1 MDSAGQNILIREA
14 RESFQSPIVV
24 CSYGCHEVSTE
35 SVSDR
40 VTIPAISILVIR
52 CDPVATLYMKGRP
65 SGDSLELFYDF
76 KFGTEGE
83 PYENVLCGNGRAS
96 SKYCDRGI
104 EWSRQGSDA
113 ISD

>member
-1 MDSAGQNILIREA
+1 MFPLPAAHRFSIEWCLNLRMRSVPGAVATGSRDRNPGSW
-14 RESFQSPIVV
+14 
-24 CSYGCHEVSTE
+24 VS
-35 SVSDR
+35 
-40 VTIPAISILVIR
+40 

-65 SGDSLELFYDF
+65 RGDSLELFYDF
-76 KFGTEGE
+76 KFDTEGE

-96 SKYCDRGI
+96 SKYHDRGL